1 MQTNSTQKKLYEV
14 FVMFDNGRQDE
25 FEIYADSLDEAYDK
39 VYEDI
44 GFDPGCVDIYEV
56 ENDCL

>member
-1 MQTNSTQKKLYEV
+1 MQTNSTPKKLYEV
-14 FVMFDNGRQDE
+14 FIMFDNGREDFLE
-25 FEIYADSLDEAYDK
+25 LYAESIDEAYDK

-56 ENDCL
+56 EQV

>member
-1 MQTNSTQKKLYEV
+1 MQTNSMPKKTYEV
-14 FVMFDNGRQDE
+14 FIMFDNGRQDE
-25 FEIYADSLDEAYDK
+25 FEIQAESIDEAYDK

-56 ENDCL
+56 TDDCI